1 MLNKKVQRQSKLY
14 KILLKQGKTKVTDLA
29 DQLMVTPETIRS
41 DLSEMEKQHRIIR
54 EHGFARPISSV
65 SEVPFQMREL
75 ENIQAKR
82 RIAFRALQEV
92 KPNSTIFLDAG
103 STISLGL
110 ASLPRNQNVTIV
122 TNGIPLAYEAGLL
135 GYHTIFCGGE
145 VSNVGL
151 RTHGHFCIEV
161 IDRIQFDLALMG
173 TDGLM
178 GSNSFTALA
187 FNEIAIKE
195 HIIAHSKKNIVVADR
210 SKFEKKAAYNIGN
223 FRDIDLLVTNP
234 LTEKERGMVREIKE
248 IIEV

>member
-122 TNGIPLAYEAGLL
+122 TNGIPLAYEASLL
-135 GYHTIFCGGE
+135 GFHVIVCSGE
-145 VSNVGL
+145 LSNVGI
-151 RTHGHFCIEV
+151 RTYDAISNELIEQM
-161 IDRIQFDLALMG
+161 QFDCCVL
-173 TDGLM
+173 TCDGI
-178 GSNSFTALA
+178 GKGAYFATKD
-187 FNEIAIKE
+187 FHDVGIKRLVL
-195 HIIAHSKKNIVVADR
+195 AHSKRKIVAMDQ
-210 SKFEKKAAYNIGN
+210 SKFNENGSYNFGALKE
-223 FRDIDLLVTNP
+223 FDCLVCNP
-234 LTEKERGMVREIKE
+234 LTPKQKQLVKGMKE